1 MKYRKFGKS
10 DRLVSALGFGTMR
23 LPTTGKPADIDEPAA
38 EKMLCRALDDGV
50 NYVDTA
56 YPYHEGNSERL
67 VGKVL
72 ANGYRSKVSLA
83 TKMPVW
89 DVNESE
95 DFDRFLNEQLDKLQ
109 TEHIDFYLLHTLQS
123 TSWRKVRELG
133 VIEWSEGA
141 KADGRIGRL
150 GFSFHDTLDAFKEIV
165 DDHDWPFCQI
175 QYNYVAEQCQ
185 AGTEGLNYAAEKG
198 LAVIIMEPLFGGSLV
213 DLPEGLKKAWDA
225 HGEKRTPA
233 DFGLQ
238 WLWDKPQVSLVL
250 SGMSTMEQ
258 VEENVESAA
267 RSAVGSFSKEDH
279 RLVSLLQAAYEELS
293 PAPCTKCGYCLPC
306 PNGVDIPTNIDLYNA
321 GVVFKK
327 NSLSLSKNLYA
338 ALPEEQKASA
348 CAACGEC
355 EEKCPQKI
363 EVAELMPRIH
373 EELKA
378 AEKPKA

>member
-72 ANGYRSKVSLA
+72 ANGYRSKVILA

-89 DVNESE
+89 DVNKSE

-213 DLPEGLKKAWDA
+213 DLPEGLKKVWDA

-378 AEKPKA
+378 AEKPNA